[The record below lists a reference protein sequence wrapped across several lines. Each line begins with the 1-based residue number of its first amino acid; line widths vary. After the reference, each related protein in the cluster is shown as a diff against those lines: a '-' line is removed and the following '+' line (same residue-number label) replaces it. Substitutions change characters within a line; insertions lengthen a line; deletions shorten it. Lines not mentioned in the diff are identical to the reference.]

1 MREPV
6 VNLIKS
12 FTDRKILT
20 IFILMLL
27 YIAIIIGL
35 FYQFKIWDFSLLK
48 DTIYWTFGVAF
59 ILLFNINDTSSNTG
73 YFRKAFLNCFKI
85 VILLEFLTN
94 LYSFNLIIE
103 LISLPIILFFAMAS
117 AFGEIKEEHKIA
129 KKASDFLLSIYGITV
144 IIFSIYHAIIDF
156 DKLATINN
164 LRTFFLSPILT
175 TLYIPFIYFTAL
187 FMAYESFFKS
197 RRYILADNNKLF
209 RSITWQVL
217 TRCNFSLKK
226 IHLVS
231 RKIHIYRTEE
241 MAEILKDLNIILR
254 E

>member
-1 MREPV
+1 MRKPV

-12 FTDRKILT
+12 FTDKKILT

-35 FYQFKIWDFSLLK
+35 FYQFEIWDFSLLK

-59 ILLFNINDTSSNTG
+59 ILLFNINNTSSDTG

-85 VILLEFLTN
+85 VVLLEFLTN

-103 LISLPIILFFAMAS
+103 LIFLPIILFFAMAS
-117 AFGEIKEEHKIA
+117 AFGEIKEEHKIV

-164 LRTFFLSPILT
+164 LRTFLLSPILT
-175 TLYIPFIYFTAL
+175 ILYIPYIYFTAL

-197 RRYILADNNKLF
+197 RGYILADNNKLF
-209 RSITWQVL
+209 RSIKWQVL
-217 TRCNFSLKK
+217 RRCNFSLKK

-241 MAEILKDLNIILR
+241 KSEILNDLNIILGQ
-254 E
+254 